1 MKYRV
6 PSYFDTFRCIGG
18 ACQDTCCAGWYI
30 AIDEATY
37 KKYKKVKDPVM
48 KKRLDKE
55 LVAKKGPVS
64 SEHVAKIKL
73 KNNRCAFLSS
83 EGLCDLYTHL
93 GEQYLSQTCQ
103 LYPRTFNQVNDT
115 LECSLAL
122 SCPEAA
128 RRILLNPEGITFK
141 EEERAEK
148 QVVISARLAV
158 NPQKPKGYQDYLLEI
173 RQFLIERLQKRE
185 DPFQL
190 RFLKLEAYMR
200 ELDHL
205 VRIGA
210 LKKIPSFIQERTFNE
225 RQNKTIVSEASYD
238 ERAYVILL
246 DALKSMR
253 NGKKWPSPSYE
264 AFYEEM
270 LQGLDK
276 EGGFNKQQFEKGCQI
291 YEETFLN
298 SYSYIQENYFVNYIY
313 ERAVPLDGET
323 LLQSLAYLKVYKQ
336 LIELHLIGLVL
347 HHESLTK
354 EKVVNFLQAFTK
366 VFDHNE
372 LYRKQLIKAIE
383 NK

>member
-18 ACQDTCCAGWYI
+18 VCQDTCCAGWYI

-148 QVVISARLAV
+148 QVVISARLTV

-205 VRIGA
+205 VRTGA
-210 LKKIPSFIQERTFNE
+210 LKKIPSFIQERVFNE

-238 ERAYVILL
+238 EGAYALLL

-276 EGGFNKQQFEKGCQI
+276 EGGFNKQRFEEGCQI
-291 YEETFLN
+291 YEETFLS
-298 SYSYIQENYFVNYIY
+298 SYSYILENYFVNYIY

-323 LLQSLAYLKVYKQ
+323 LLQSLAYLKAYKQ

>member
-6 PSYFDTFRCIGG
+6 PSYFDTFGCIGG
-18 ACQDTCCAGWYI
+18 ACEDTCCAGWYI
-30 AIDEATY
+30 AVDEATY

-55 LVAKKGPVS
+55 LVAKKGPVI

-83 EGLCDLYTHL
+83 EGLCDLYTYL

-103 LYPRTFNQVNDT
+103 FYPRTFNQVNDT

-128 RRILLNPEGITFK
+128 RKILLNPEGITFK
-141 EEERAEK
+141 EDERAEK
-148 QVVISARLAV
+148 QAVISAKLTV

-173 RQFLIERLQKRE
+173 RQFLIELLQKRE
-185 DPFQL
+185 YPFQF

-205 VRIGA
+205 VRTGG
-210 LKKIPSFIQERTFNE
+210 LKKIPSFIQERAFNE
-225 RQNKTIVSEASYD
+225 KQNKTIVSVASYD
-238 ERAYVILL
+238 ERAYVLL
-246 DALKSMR
+246 LKALKSMR
-253 NGKKWPSPSYE
+253 NGKKWPSPYYE
-264 AFYEEM
+264 TFYEEM
-270 LQGLDK
+270 LQGLEED
-276 EGGFNKQQFEKGCQI
+276 GFNKQRFKKGCQI

-298 SYSYIQENYFVNYIY
+298 AYSYILENYFVNYIY
-313 ERAVPLDGET
+313 ERVVPLDGET
-323 LLQSLAYLKVYKQ
+323 LLQSLAYLKAYKQ
-336 LIELHLIGLVL
+336 IIELHLIGLVL
-347 HHESLTK
+347 HHELLTK

-372 LYRKQLIKAIE
+372 LYRKQLVKALE
-383 NK
+383 NN

>member
-238 ERAYVILL
+238 ERAYIILL

-298 SYSYIQENYFVNYIY
+298 SYSYILENYFVNYIY

-323 LLQSLAYLKVYKQ
+323 LLQSLAYLKFYKQ

>member
-148 QVVISARLAV
+148 QVVISARLTV

-298 SYSYIQENYFVNYIY
+298 SYSYILENYFVNYIY

-323 LLQSLAYLKVYKQ
+323 LLQSLAYLKTYKQ